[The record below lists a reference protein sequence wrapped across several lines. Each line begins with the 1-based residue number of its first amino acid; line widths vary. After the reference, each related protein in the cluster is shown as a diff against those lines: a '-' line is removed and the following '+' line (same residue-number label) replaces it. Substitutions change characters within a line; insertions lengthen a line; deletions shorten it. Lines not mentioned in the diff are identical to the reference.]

1 MEGVRPGNPAGER
14 KAVTE
19 VDLFRGKVGLQ
30 QRVLPAYRAAFFDR
44 LAQVCSGGLSVFAG
58 EPRDTEAISTAG
70 ALRVAHRV
78 QARNLDLFGGPVYAC
93 LQWGLLRWLREWD
106 PDVLILEASARNL
119 LNGLAVAWMHRRGRP
134 VIGWGLGAPPVGGWL
149 AGLRQARRRSYLR
162 RFDGLIAYSSR
173 GAQSYREEGITPDR
187 VFVAVNAVSGPPT
200 PLSRPTPPPDRARRV
215 LFVGRLQTR
224 KRVDA
229 LLAACD
235 GLEPAPEVWI
245 VGEGPARAA
254 LERLAQRGRLS
265 VRFLGGVHGAALEQV
280 YREADLFVLP
290 GTGGLAVQEAMAHG
304 LPVIVAEG
312 DGTQAD
318 LVRPE
323 NGWLIPSED
332 AAALRQ
338 ALRTALADPAGLRH
352 KGEASHRIVAQ
363 EANIEVMAGEF
374 VRALNQTRAAG
385 G

>member
-1 MEGVRPGNPAGER
+1 M
-14 KAVTE
+14 
-19 VDLFRGKVGLQ
+19 
-30 QRVLPAYRAAFFDR
+30 
-44 LAQVCSGGLSVFAG
+44 
-58 EPRDTEAISTAG
+58 
-70 ALRVAHRV
+70 

-173 GAQSYREEGITPDR
+173 GAQSYREEGITQDR

-215 LFVGRLQTR
+215 LFVGRLE

-265 VRFLGGVHGAALEQV
+265 VRFLGGLHGAALEQV

>member
-1 MEGVRPGNPAGER
+1 
-14 KAVTE
+14 
-19 VDLFRGKVGLQ
+19 
-30 QRVLPAYRAAFFDR
+30 
-44 LAQVCSGGLSVFAG
+44 
-58 EPRDTEAISTAG
+58 
-70 ALRVAHRV
+70 
-78 QARNLDLFGGPVYAC
+78 
-93 LQWGLLRWLREWD
+93 
-106 PDVLILEASARNL
+106 
-119 LNGLAVAWMHRRGRP
+119 
-134 VIGWGLGAPPVGGWL
+134 
-149 AGLRQARRRSYLR
+149 
-162 RFDGLIAYSSR
+162 
-173 GAQSYREEGITPDR
+173 
-187 VFVAVNAVSGPPT
+187 
-200 PLSRPTPPPDRARRV
+200 V

-235 GLEPAPEVWI
+235 GVEPAPEVWI

-265 VRFLGGVHGAALEQV
+265 VRFHGGLHGAALEQV